1 MQLLTNIRRNG
12 DIHSKAIKYYRE
24 IINTEWNVTTEKHTE
39 PVSKG
44 PDISNSVGNKSPV
57 SEALFE
63 LAEVLEGIHSNT
75 SAMSEG
81 FAYLTRAASM
91 GHVMAQHRLASA
103 FATGLFGAGLVPM
116 NAGKALMLE
125 YMAALGG
132 SPEAAMGMGNR
143 YLYGIGV
150 PENCETSKAFY
161 EFAANVAADQ
171 IRQRGLPVHSER
183 VKISETEVAAT
194 SGRKNIDTEVVD
206 YYKHLVSG
214 GGDSAA
220 AHTLGGMYLQGS
232 RFVEQDLAKAAHY
245 FSIAADIGDVPA
257 SGQLGYLLAQQLVL
271 RINMKREKAKKT
283 LDGGNEDRLEED
295 KVAANGEGPKTSGK
309 ISDEVKKIKKL
320 LRYAD
325 NRHDV
330 HGQLGMGY
338 LHYTGLSETA
348 EDSAQ
353 GTFKNISAAFQA
365 FSNAQTK
372 HSDAGFYL
380 GEILMGRAQP
390 SVRHPSPKAIFGPP
404 LNRMAQIPKGATE
417 PRKDRLDEENDALV
431 PPAAS
436 TGVSEAEVEDRQDT
450 DRTSL
455 DGHVVGNDSDDAAPD
470 DDVAVQPT
478 IVKIDPAAAFRAYA
492 VSWQRGNLLAL
503 HRISHMAADG
513 VGMTRSCSKA
523 VSGFKTVAERG
534 DWSHK
539 LTKAHRSMDAGDKRS
554 ALALFSTLAAIGVE
568 SAQFN
573 TAYILMKA
581 TDLPWLTLTPPPP
594 PAPPSSMNSKVVD
607 ESSIEVTV
615 TQNSFGEITASLLS
629 AKDAA
634 ATAVAT
640 DTNDDISLRQPL
652 DRKPLEVVT
661 ALHESDISRRD
672 ISAVDSASN
681 STSLRL
687 AQAGVKANCQM
698 RALSLYAVS
707 ASQTSAESFLRV
719 GDCFYYGCG
728 GLSRDRVEAAVFYQ
742 LAADLRNAHALFNLG
757 IMHQAGDGVQQDF
770 HLAKRFFDLAGVTDI
785 DARLP
790 KTLALILLNV
800 HRKMQDRFGVDTT
813 DRVLDVASRVSKV
826 VGGCMSAIIEH
837 VLRLLPAD
845 APFAD
850 RGGRTWELRRT
861 SDADF
866 GSLLLS
872 LQSSLRESFSP
883 SLSAPAAAPGAEGQR
898 AGLGDLLSL
907 LVLSL
912 VFLFIIRWKRRR
924 NQRQHR
930 GVQQ

>member
-1 MQLLTNIRRNG
+1 MQLLANIRKNG
-12 DIHSKAIKYYRE
+12 DVHSKAVQYYRE
-24 IINTEWNVTTEKHTE
+24 IINAEWNVTSVKDTE
-39 PVSKG
+39 SR
-44 PDISNSVGNKSPV
+44 SKSPDFLNSLGNESPI

-63 LAEVLEGIHSNT
+63 LAEVLEGMHSNA

-81 FAYLTRAASM
+81 FAYLSRAASM

-103 FATGLFGAGLVPM
+103 FATGLFGAGLIPM

-143 YLYGIGV
+143 YLHGIGV

-171 IRQRGLPVHSER
+171 IQKRGLPVHSER

-232 RFVEQDLAKAAHY
+232 RFVEQDLAKAVYY
-245 FSIAADIGDVPA
+245 FSIAADIGNTPA

-271 RINMKREKAKKT
+271 RINMKNKKAKKM
-283 LDGGNEDRLEED
+283 LNEDRPKEENLF
-295 KVAANGEGPKTSGK
+295 VNAVQEGTKIPSK

-325 NRHDV
+325 NRGDV
-330 HGQLGMGY
+330 HGMLGLGY

-353 GTFKNISAAFQA
+353 GTFKNITGAFEA
-365 FSNAQTK
+365 FSIASMK
-372 HSDAGFYL
+372 HSDAGFYM

-404 LNRMAQIPKGATE
+404 LNRRDQIPKGTTE
-417 PRKDRLDEENDALV
+417 AEKSRLVEGHDDLPPLIPSAGV
-431 PPAAS
+431 PES
-436 TGVSEAEVEDRQDT
+436 EVEDRQDF
-450 DRTSL
+450 DPVHL
-455 DGHVVGNDSDDAAPD
+455 DAY
-470 DDVAVQPT
+470 VADQPP
-478 IVKIDPAAAFRAYA
+478 IVKTDPGAAFRAYA
-492 VSWQRGNLLAL
+492 QSWQRGNLLAL
-503 HRISHMAADG
+503 HRISHMAANG
-513 VGMTRSCSKA
+513 VGMAKSCSKA

-539 LTKAHRSMDAGDKRS
+539 LTKAHRLIDAGDKRS

-581 TDLPWLTLTPPPP
+581 TDLPWLTLTPPSPSA
-594 PAPPSSMNSKVVD
+594 PASSTKSKVAD
-607 ESSIEVTV
+607 ESTIEVAV
-615 TQNSFGEITASLLS
+615 TQSSFGEIAASLS
-629 AKDAA
+629 SVTDAA
-634 ATAVAT
+634 V
-640 DTNDDISLRQPL
+640 DVNTNADVGSGQPIERESWGLMSASPENSIS
-652 DRKPLEVVT
+652 
-661 ALHESDISRRD
+661 SSD
-672 ISAVDSASN
+672 ISAVDCGSN

-687 AQAGVKANCQM
+687 AQAGVKTNCQM

-707 ASQTSAESFLRV
+707 ASQTSAESLLRV

-770 HLAKRFFDLAGVTDI
+770 HLAKRFFDLAGATDI

-790 KTLALILLNV
+790 KTLALILLNA
-800 HRKMQDRFGVDTT
+800 HRKMQDRFGVEGT
-813 DRVLDVASRVSKV
+813 DRALEVASQVSKV
-826 VGGCMSAIIEH
+826 VGGYLSASIDR
-837 VLRLLPAD
+837 VLQLLPAD
-845 APFAD
+845 VPFAD
-850 RGGRTWELRRT
+850 RGGRTWEMRRA
-861 SDADF
+861 SDGDF
-866 GSLLLS
+866 GSLLFS
-872 LQSSLRESFSP
+872 LQSSIKESLFSI
-883 SLSAPAAAPGAEGQR
+883 SAPAAATGAEGQR
-898 AGLGDLLSL
+898 AGLGDFLSL
-907 LVLSL
+907 LGLSL

-924 NQRQHR
+924 QL
-930 GVQQ
+930 QQLR

>member
-1 MQLLTNIRRNG
+1 MQLLANVRENG
-12 DIHSKAIKYYRE
+12 DVHSKAVKYYRE
-24 IINTEWNVTTEKHTE
+24 IINTEWNVTSEKQTG
-39 PVSKG
+39 SKSKSS
-44 PDISNSVGNKSPV
+44 DISNSVGNKSPV

-63 LAEVLEGIHSNT
+63 LAEVLEGLHSNT

-81 FAYLTRAASM
+81 FAYLSRAASM
-91 GHVMAQHRLASA
+91 GHVMAQHRLAGA
-103 FATGLFGAGLVPM
+103 FATGLFGAGLIPM

-161 EFAANVAADQ
+161 ELAANVAAEQ

-232 RFVEQDLAKAAHY
+232 RFVEQDPAKAVFY
-245 FSIAADIGDVPA
+245 LSKAAEIGHVSA
-257 SGQLGYLLAQQLVL
+257 SGQLGYLLAQQLVHRL
-271 RINMKREKAKKT
+271 NTEKEKSKKT
-283 LDGGNEDRLEED
+283 PDGGNEDRGKEETLA
-295 KVAANGEGPKTSGK
+295 VNAVEEGTKETNK
-309 ISDEVKKIKKL
+309 ISDEVKKITKL
-320 LRYAD
+320 LKYAATR
-325 NRHDV
+325 NDV
-330 HGQLGMGY
+330 HGLLGLGY

-353 GTFKNISAAFQA
+353 GTFKNISMAFQT
-365 FSNAQTK
+365 FYNTSTK

-404 LNRMAQIPKGATE
+404 LNRRAQIPKGTTDSE
-417 PRKDRLDEENDALV
+417 KSRLVDENDELV
-431 PPAAS
+431 APIPS
-436 TGVSEAEVEDRQDT
+436 TGVPESDLDDRQDF
-450 DRTSL
+450 DRVNP
-455 DGHVVGNDSDDAAPD
+455 DGDVIVGDHAAPD
-470 DDVAVQPT
+470 DDFFDQPNV
-478 IVKIDPAAAFRAYA
+478 VKIDTAAAFRAYA

-503 HRISHMAADG
+503 HRISHMAAEG
-513 VGMTRSCSKA
+513 LGMPRSCSKA

-539 LTKAHRSMDAGDKRS
+539 LTKAHRFMDAGDKRS

-581 TDLPWLTLTPPPP
+581 TDLPWLTLPSPSPGDF
-594 PAPPSSMNSKVVD
+594 PSSKKSKVVD
-607 ESSIEVTV
+607 EPTIEVAV

-629 AKDAA
+629 VTDATTTAA
-634 ATAVAT
+634 AINKNADVSSSRPIERQ
-640 DTNDDISLRQPL
+640 NWGSLS
-652 DRKPLEVVT
+652 
-661 ALHESDISRRD
+661 ALHQNDTSNSE
-672 ISAVDSASN
+672 ISAVDRGSN

-742 LAADLRNAHALFNLG
+742 LAADMRNAHALFNLG

-770 HLAKRFFDLAGVTDI
+770 HLAKRFFDLAGATDI

-790 KTLALILLNV
+790 KTLALILLNA
-800 HRKMQDRFGVDTT
+800 HRKMQDRFGVDAT
-813 DRVLDVASRVSKV
+813 DRALEVASTVSKV
-826 VGGCMSAIIEH
+826 VGGYLSSTIEH
-837 VLRLLPAD
+837 IYRLLPAD
-845 APFAD
+845 VPFAD
-850 RGGRTWELRRT
+850 RGGRTWEMRRT
-861 SDADF
+861 WDTDF

-872 LQSSLRESFSP
+872 LQSSIKE
-883 SLSAPAAAPGAEGQR
+883 SLSSSLTAPGATTGTEGRR
-898 AGLGDLLSL
+898 AGFGDLLSL
-907 LVLSL
+907 LGLSL

-924 NQRQHR
+924 QLQQQR
-930 GVQQ
+930 